1 MAPLAASLIAP
12 MGSSLIHPV
21 ASSMTNAISE
31 KGVTRAEKK
40 KEGGIFPLLALPLM
54 MKFLGQWVTWAKK
67 ESEGLEK
74 DTITWVI
81 WIKLFWSAPC
91 FKQYQGY

>member
-12 MGSSLIHPV
+12 MGSSLIQPV

-54 MKFLGQWVTWAKK
+54 MKFLGQGAKK

-81 WIKLFWSAPC
+81 WIKPFWSAPC

>member
-1 MAPLAASLIAP
+1 MNDITKIIESQEKSDLLLDSASETVIHEINKFLGATMAPLAASLIAP

-54 MKFLGQWVTWAKK
+54 MKFLGQ
-67 ESEGLEK
+67 
-74 DTITWVI
+74 
-81 WIKLFWSAPC
+81 
-91 FKQYQGY
+91 